1 MVDFG
6 FLPSIGVTAHHHTLS
21 YHSNPEN
28 LRQLKEIDRWE
39 MQQWADFLIRLDGM
53 KEEDGKS
60 VLDNSLA
67 YFNSEISDGAAH
79 RKFDMPVVLAGSAG
93 GKLKV
98 DGTHYNYY
106 PRMTFPRGLVGGRT
120 AAEQRGQP
128 LGQNSPL
135 TRPTAGQEP
144 TGVHGIKLFVSIMN
158 AFGIPDQTFG
168 DGSFSGPLPEL
179 MV

>member
-1 MVDFG
+1 MG
-6 FLPSIGVTAHHHTLS
+6 RRLTTRLRTIIRTR
-21 YHSNPEN
+21 EN
-28 LRQLKEIDRWE
+28 LRKLKEIGRWE
-39 MQQWADFLIRLDGM
+39 MEQWASFLVRLDGM

-67 YFNSEISDGAAH
+67 YFNSEMSDGDAN

-106 PRMTFPRGLVGGRT
+106 PKMTFPRGFVGPRSD
-120 AAEQRGQP
+120 AEATTLP

-135 TRPTAGQEP
+135 TQPRAGEEP
-144 TGVHGIKLFVSIMN
+144 QGVHGIHLFVSILN
-158 AFGIPDQTFG
+158 AFGIPEQTFG
-168 DGSFSGPLPEL
+168 DESYSGPLPEL